1 MSAVASDAEEP
12 TTAVAHAIA
21 GLAMRN
27 IGPALMGG
35 RIADI
40 AIHPDN
46 RTTWYVAVGSGGV
59 WKTTNAGVTWKPI
72 FDQQASYSIG
82 CIAIDPRRPDVIW
95 VGTGE
100 SVSGRHVAWGDGVYR
115 SLNGGASWERMG
127 LEQSEHIG
135 QILIDPRNSDVIHVA
150 AEGPLW
156 SPGGERGVFTTSDGG
171 ATWHES
177 LVIDDD
183 TGVTKMAFAPDDPDV
198 IYAAA
203 YQRRRR
209 VWSLVGGGP
218 ESGIHKST
226 DGGATWRK
234 ITEGLPDNDMGK
246 IGIAVTP
253 ANPNIVYA
261 TIEADEEERGFYRS
275 LDRGESWEKRSSYI
289 SGGTGPHY
297 YQEIFASPVD
307 EELVFQVDVFI
318 QVTRDAGT
326 SFQNLES
333 GSNKHSDNHSIW
345 IDPDNGK
352 HLLVGTDAGLY
363 ETFDQGTSFRHFS
376 NLPVSQFY
384 RLALDNSEPFYD
396 ILGGA
401 QDLGTLLGPSRTA
414 HVDGVRNQD
423 WSVPLGA
430 DGYHVAFDSDDP
442 QTAYIEW
449 QVGNVMRLDRRTME
463 LQDVQPQPA
472 QGDPPERWNWD
483 CPIVVSEH
491 ESRRVY
497 LASQRVWRSDD
508 RGDSWTSISD
518 DLTRN
523 LNRYELAAFDQ
534 VSSVDALYDNMA
546 MSQYST
552 ISHLSESAIDEGVI
566 YAGTDDG
573 IIQVTDDGGSTWRR
587 VSDIP
592 DLPHDAFINNV
603 EASRHDAKAVFVAAD
618 AHKNGIYTPFVF
630 ASTDRG
636 ESWQSIRGD
645 LPDGTIVWAIEQDHI
660 DPDLLFLGT
669 EFGIYVSINHGQNWH
684 KLTKDVP
691 TISFRDIKL
700 HRRDDDLVGASF
712 GRGFFVLDDYS
723 PLRSLDEDQLA
734 SGPVMFGVRDA
745 WWYVPN
751 EPMQAAGQPTL
762 GSSAYRAPN
771 PPFGATVS
779 YYLADDFEST
789 KKRRQKAEKELST
802 DDADIPF
809 PGLDALW
816 SEHVEP
822 DPTLHI
828 LIRDAS
834 GQPIRVLTAETKT
847 GLHRTTWDLRL
858 SAPDPIKL
866 TKPDFEPPW
875 ASDPRGPLAAPGVYS
890 AELVHVTST
899 GSEVVSGPEWFTVKP
914 TPATSGGTDGT
925 GFQAQT
931 AVLAART
938 RGSAMQIEATR
949 DRIAHLRA
957 SLIQTPAADVSTRLQ
972 NLHEQLEELSRE
984 LVNDPIRERL
994 SEPESPSIMSA
1005 VDRVVNLHWGTTQ
1018 TPTQTQRASIAS
1030 AATRYE
1036 LFLPRLTALVGDVA
1050 QVTADVDGAGGP
1062 WVPR

>member
-1 MSAVASDAEEP
+1 
-12 TTAVAHAIA
+12 
-21 GLAMRN
+21 
-27 IGPALMGG
+27 MGG

-156 SPGGERGVFTTSDGG
+156 SPGGERGVFTTNDGG

-401 QDLGTLLGPSRTA
+401 QDLA
-414 HVDGVRNQD
+414 
-423 WSVPLGA
+423 
-430 DGYHVAFDSDDP
+430 
-442 QTAYIEW
+442 
-449 QVGNVMRLDRRTME
+449 
-463 LQDVQPQPA
+463 
-472 QGDPPERWNWD
+472 
-483 CPIVVSEH
+483 
-491 ESRRVY
+491 
-497 LASQRVWRSDD
+497 
-508 RGDSWTSISD
+508 
-518 DLTRN
+518 
-523 LNRYELAAFDQ
+523 
-534 VSSVDALYDNMA
+534 
-546 MSQYST
+546 
-552 ISHLSESAIDEGVI
+552 
-566 YAGTDDG
+566 
-573 IIQVTDDGGSTWRR
+573 
-587 VSDIP
+587 
-592 DLPHDAFINNV
+592 
-603 EASRHDAKAVFVAAD
+603 
-618 AHKNGIYTPFVF
+618 
-630 ASTDRG
+630 
-636 ESWQSIRGD
+636 
-645 LPDGTIVWAIEQDHI
+645 
-660 DPDLLFLGT
+660 
-669 EFGIYVSINHGQNWH
+669 
-684 KLTKDVP
+684 
-691 TISFRDIKL
+691 
-700 HRRDDDLVGASF
+700 
-712 GRGFFVLDDYS
+712 
-723 PLRSLDEDQLA
+723 
-734 SGPVMFGVRDA
+734 
-745 WWYVPN
+745 
-751 EPMQAAGQPTL
+751 
-762 GSSAYRAPN
+762 
-771 PPFGATVS
+771 
-779 YYLADDFEST
+779 
-789 KKRRQKAEKELST
+789 
-802 DDADIPF
+802 
-809 PGLDALW
+809 
-816 SEHVEP
+816 
-822 DPTLHI
+822 
-828 LIRDAS
+828 
-834 GQPIRVLTAETKT
+834 
-847 GLHRTTWDLRL
+847 
-858 SAPDPIKL
+858 
-866 TKPDFEPPW
+866 
-875 ASDPRGPLAAPGVYS
+875 
-890 AELVHVTST
+890 
-899 GSEVVSGPEWFTVKP
+899 
-914 TPATSGGTDGT
+914 
-925 GFQAQT
+925 
-931 AVLAART
+931 
-938 RGSAMQIEATR
+938 
-949 DRIAHLRA
+949 
-957 SLIQTPAADVSTRLQ
+957 
-972 NLHEQLEELSRE
+972 
-984 LVNDPIRERL
+984 
-994 SEPESPSIMSA
+994 
-1005 VDRVVNLHWGTTQ
+1005 
-1018 TPTQTQRASIAS
+1018 
-1030 AATRYE
+1030 
-1036 LFLPRLTALVGDVA
+1036 
-1050 QVTADVDGAGGP
+1050 
-1062 WVPR
+1062 